1 MTMSPGTQVR
11 PHAETAKHRG
21 RLLPPA
27 RYRHP
32 GDVIRLITAG
42 LVLAAALAVTITTHA
57 TYAGAS
63 AAAVTALAPAALAGR
78 VLAGLVLAVL
88 VTAAAAAVAVT
99 LRYRRFRLLA
109 GLAGAAVLASAVVIG
124 FIRLAGG
131 QRPRDLTAGAGQW
144 PWLTGGSPAGPALLA
159 AAVAVTVAAAPWLS
173 RPWRRAAWV
182 TLWLA
187 ALVWLITGTASPAEA
202 VVALAA
208 GVTAGAGMLVLFGV
222 PDRRLGPQGIA
233 AALGSAGLP
242 VTSVEP
248 AGVEAKGSRPFIAAT
263 ADGQPLFIKVLG
275 SDQRDAD
282 LLYRA
287 YRFIRLRDIG
297 DTRPA
302 ASLIQAVEHQAL
314 AAVMAERAGVAVP
327 AVRQVI
333 KTADGSALLAMD
345 RVDGSALDQI
355 PEKRLSDTM
364 LRKLWEQVDRLHR
377 ARIAHR
383 SLRAAN
389 IVADGAGRPW
399 VVDFSFSELGATQRQ
414 MALDVA
420 ELLASLAAIIG
431 ADRAVA
437 GAAAVIGPDRV
448 AAAVPL
454 LQPLALS
461 AGTRRAIARQKGL
474 LTQTRQAAAA
484 ASGRTDTE
492 LARLQ
497 RVRPRTL
504 LAIAAAAGAFYY
516 LLPQLAKVGNPWQ
529 AVQSADWAWV
539 PLVIALSAVTYLASA
554 VGLMGAISQRIRLW
568 PTVLAQ
574 GASSFINRVSPA
586 NVGGM
591 ALNARYLQ
599 KSGVEPTAGVAAVG
613 VNSLAGVVVHLILIV
628 VFFAWSSRRL
638 GQVFKL
644 PSTSTLLA
652 ILAIILAVIG
662 IVLATRPGRRFA
674 KGTLVPGVRSAAA
687 SLSRVARKPGKM
699 TMLFGGSAL
708 ITLAYIGAFAASVE
722 AFGGGPGFVVLG
734 AVYLGTATV
743 AAAAPTPGG
752 IGAFEAAAIAGL
764 TGVGVANGP
773 AVSAVL
779 LYRLATYWLPVAPGW
794 LCWRVLQRRDYV

>member
-1 MTMSPGTQVR
+1 
-11 PHAETAKHRG
+11 
-21 RLLPPA
+21 
-27 RYRHP
+27 
-32 GDVIRLITAG
+32 
-42 LVLAAALAVTITTHA
+42 
-57 TYAGAS
+57 
-63 AAAVTALAPAALAGR
+63 
-78 VLAGLVLAVL
+78 
-88 VTAAAAAVAVT
+88 
-99 LRYRRFRLLA
+99 
-109 GLAGAAVLASAVVIG
+109 
-124 FIRLAGG
+124 
-131 QRPRDLTAGAGQW
+131 
-144 PWLTGGSPAGPALLA
+144 
-159 AAVAVTVAAAPWLS
+159 
-173 RPWRRAAWV
+173 
-182 TLWLA
+182 
-187 ALVWLITGTASPAEA
+187 
-202 VVALAA
+202 
-208 GVTAGAGMLVLFGV
+208 
-222 PDRRLGPQGIA
+222 
-233 AALGSAGLP
+233 

-248 AGVEAKGSRPFIAAT
+248 AGVEAKGSRPFVAA
-263 ADGQPLFIKVLG
+263 AGDGKPLFIKVLG

-287 YRFIRLRDIG
+287 WRFIRLREVG
-297 DTRPA
+297 DARPA

-314 AAVMAERAGVAVP
+314 VAVMAERAGVAVP

-333 KTADGSALLAMD
+333 KTADGSALLVMD
-345 RVDGSALDQI
+345 RVDGSSLDQA
-355 PEKRLSDTM
+355 PGQRLSDTM
-364 LRKLWEQVDRLHR
+364 LRKLWEQVDGLHR

-383 SLRAAN
+383 SLRPAN
-389 IVADGAGRPW
+389 IVADGTGRPW
-399 VVDFSFSELGATQRQ
+399 VVDFSFAELGATPRQ
-414 MALDVA
+414 MALDTA

-431 ADRAVA
+431 AGRAVA
-437 GAAAVIGPDRV
+437 SAAAVIGPDGV

-461 AGTRRAIARQKGL
+461 AGTRRAVARQKGL
-474 LTQTRQAAAA
+474 LTQTRAAAAA

-516 LLPQLAKVGNPWQ
+516 LLPELAKVGNPWQ

-554 VGLMGAISQRIRLW
+554 VALMGAVSQRIRLW

-613 VNSLAGVVVHLILIV
+613 VNSLAGAVVHLILIV
-628 VFFAWSSRRL
+628 IFFAWSSRRI

-652 ILAIILAVIG
+652 ILAVILAVIG

-687 SLSRVARKPGKM
+687 SLSRVARNPGKV

-708 ITLAYIGAFAASVE
+708 VTLAYIGAFAASVE

-743 AAAAPTPGG
+743 AAVTPTPGG
-752 IGAFEAAAIAGL
+752 IGGFEAAAVVGL
-764 TGVGVANGP
+764 TGVGMANGP

>member
-1 MTMSPGTQVR
+1 MTTSPGTQVS
-11 PHAETAKHRG
+11 PLAKTAGHG
-21 RLLPPA
+21 VRLLPPA

-42 LVLAAALAVTITTHA
+42 LVLAGALAVTITTHA

-88 VTAAAAAVAVT
+88 VTAAAAAVVVT

-124 FIRLAGG
+124 IIQLAGG
-131 QRPRDLTAGAGQW
+131 QRPRDLAAGAGQW
-144 PWLTGGSPAGPALLA
+144 PWLTGGSLAGPALLA

-173 RPWRRAAWV
+173 RPWRRAAWI

-187 ALVWLITGTASPAEA
+187 AVVRLITGTASPAEA
-202 VVALAA
+202 VVAFAA
-208 GVTAGAGMLVLFGV
+208 GVTAGAAVLVLFGV
-222 PDRRLGPQGIA
+222 PDRRIGPEGIA

-248 AGVEAKGSRPFIAAT
+248 AGVEAKGSRPFVAAA
-263 ADGQPLFIKVLG
+263 ADGKPLFIKVLG

-287 YRFIRLRDIG
+287 YRFIRLREVG

-345 RVDGSALDQI
+345 RVDGSSLDQI
-355 PEKRLSDTM
+355 PAQRLSDTM

-389 IVADGAGRPW
+389 IVADGTGRPW

-437 GAAAVIGPDRV
+437 AAAAVIGPDRV

-461 AGTRRAIARQKGL
+461 AGTRRAVGRQDGL
-474 LTQTRQAAAA
+474 LTQTRA
-484 ASGRTDTE
+484 GR
-492 LARLQ
+492 RRCQ
-497 RVRPRTL
+497 RPHGHRTGPP
-504 LAIAAAAGAFYY
+504 AAGPPQDAAGDRRGRGGV
-516 LLPQLAKVGNPWQ
+516 LLPAARAGQGGKPLAGG
-529 AVQSADWAWV
+529 
-539 PLVIALSAVTYLASA
+539 A
-554 VGLMGAISQRIRLW
+554 VGRLGLGAAGHRLVGRDLPGQRGRAHGRGPQRIRLW

-613 VNSLAGVVVHLILIV
+613 VNSLAGAIVHLILIV
-628 VFFAWSSRRL
+628 IFFAWSSRRV
-638 GQVFKL
+638 GQAFKL

-652 ILAIILAVIG
+652 ILAVILAVIG

-674 KGTLVPGVRSAAA
+674 SGTLVPGVRSAAA
-687 SLSRVARKPGKM
+687 SLSRVARNPVKM

-722 AFGGGPGFVVLG
+722 AFGGGPGFVALG

-752 IGAFEAAAIAGL
+752 IGALRG
-764 TGVGVANGP
+764 G
-773 AVSAVL
+773 
-779 LYRLATYWLPVAPGW
+779 R
-794 LCWRVLQRRDYV
+794 